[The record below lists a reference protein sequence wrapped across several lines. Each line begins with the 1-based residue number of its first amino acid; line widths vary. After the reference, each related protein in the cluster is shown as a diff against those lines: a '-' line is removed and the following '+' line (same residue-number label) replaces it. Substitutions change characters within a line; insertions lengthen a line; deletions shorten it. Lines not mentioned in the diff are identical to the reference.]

1 MVVLKSC
8 TNTVCKSLYVCVF
21 VQCVFVH
28 LSDEFCTSFHFHLL
42 FSKKIPRILHVRWV
56 VRIVMLFCYSKV
68 HVVLLTINGGASLFT
83 KIESFESALVIDWMY
98 CNVVSY
104 DSPSLTAHA
113 YNH

>member
-8 TNTVCKSLYVCVF
+8 TNTLCKSLYVCVF
-21 VQCVFVH
+21 VRVNTFQMNFLR
-28 LSDEFCTSFHFHLL
+28 LSIFHLL
-42 FSKKIPRILHVRWV
+42 FSKNSKNFARSLGCAYCNAV
-56 VRIVMLFCYSKV
+56 FYSKV
-68 HVVLLTINGGASLFT
+68 HVVLLIINGGASLFT
-83 KIESFESALVIDWMY
+83 FFEKIESFESALVIDWMY